1 MADGLIGYQTP
12 RLEHYPAY
20 FTTLGDDAIDLC
32 GMCGIDLLPWEEMI
46 VRNSMGQTVDNRWAA
61 KSVLLIAPRQNGKN
75 VCVYARQLAGVVLLG
90 ERIMHSAHEFDTARD
105 AHRELT
111 AFIGNCEELEDEF
124 LLPHKVGAAEMSI
137 RHKDNGGFIHY
148 VARGKN
154 AKRGRTKIDL
164 MVLDEAFALEDA
176 MMGSLSPLQQA
187 SMNPQTWFTTSAG
200 TEDSEVLIRMRE
212 RGKLLHENPDPD
224 AGLMFAEW
232 GCEEGSDPHDFENWK
247 RANPSLGVRG
257 ICPVDAIRED
267 YEMKMSLQQFAREHL
282 GMWDDPAM
290 SAIIDLN
297 AWKDGCTVDRA
308 PDDGLNRAICVDVSP
323 DRQRGS
329 IAIAEW
335 WPDGRRHVEVV
346 AADSGTNWIIP
357 TAQKLITSS
366 NPPKVCA
373 LQLGGQAGVFGPE
386 LEQIGYKV
394 KYFGTTDIA
403 HATMQFE
410 DDIYGGRITHID
422 DPALLAGLAGASKY
436 NIGNPDF
443 VGGWGWLRKSTSI
456 DITGIVACSYANR
469 VLTLEG
475 VEETLNTKKPG
486 RLLIGGVY

>member
-1 MADGLIGYQTP
+1 MTDGLIGYQTP

-20 FTTLGDDAIDLC
+20 FTTLGDDAIDISAVA
-32 GMCGIDLLPWEEMI
+32 GINLLPWEEMV
-46 VRNSMGQTVDNRWAA
+46 VRKSMGQNIDSRWSA

-75 VCVYARQLAGVVLLG
+75 VCVYARQLAGLFLLG

-105 AHRELT
+105 AFRELIT
-111 AFIGNCEELEDEF
+111 FIGNCEELEDECIT
-124 LLPHKVGAAEMSI
+124 PHKTGAAEMSI
-137 RHKDNGGFIHY
+137 RHKTNKGFIHY

-164 MVLDEAFALEDA
+164 MVLDEAFALEDV

-212 RGKLLHENPDPD
+212 RGKFLHSNPDPG
-224 AGLMFAEW
+224 ASLMLAEW
-232 GCEEGSDPHDFENWK
+232 SCEEGSDPHDFENWK
-247 RANPSLGVRG
+247 RSNPSLGVRG
-257 ICPVDAIRED
+257 ICPVDYLRED
-267 YEMKMSLQQFAREHL
+267 YETKMSLQQFAREHL

-290 SAIIDLN
+290 NSIIDLT
-297 AWKDGCTVDRA
+297 AWKDRTVEDA
-308 PDDGLNRAICVDVSP
+308 PDDGMTRAICVDVSP

-346 AADSGTNWIIP
+346 ESDSGTKWIIP
-357 TAQKLITSS
+357 TAQKLLTSS

-373 LQLGGQAGVFGPE
+373 VQLGGQAGSFGPE

-394 KYFGTTDIA
+394 LYFGTTDIA
-403 HATMQFE
+403 HATMQFQ
-410 DDIYGGRITHID
+410 DDIYGGKITHID
-422 DPALLAGLAGASKY
+422 DPSLLAGLAGASKY

-443 VGGWGWLRKSTSI
+443 AGGWGWLRKSTAI

-469 VLTLEG
+469 ALTLEG
-475 VEETLNTKKPG
+475 VEETLNVKKPG
-486 RLLIGGVY
+486 RLLISGNY